1 MAINYRNKDDK
12 EDWEGGYKLD
22 LARFKNNKRGKAK
35 NIIHPAMIKGKT
47 KFLKLMAN
55 RNMMLE

>member
-35 NIIHPAMIKGKT
+35 NIIHPAMIKRKN
-47 KFLKLMAN
+47 KI
-55 RNMMLE
+55 LEN